1 MKDNQEYGLTVSYDR
16 DPRTLEFD
24 NERKEELDKAKK
36 AGMLGNLALGLAMR
50 KGYSDKL
57 TETLKDEKYRD
68 TKIRMFR
75 TDGSEVAREEANAK
89 TANQL
94 KDVTNITRYTI
105 ESADDEPEHH
115 HPIWQS
121 LPAVAVLLE
130 MIGQIEKNELPTS

>member
-1 MKDNQEYGLTVSYDR
+1 MVAVSLKKKKKKRKAEGKRKTRQR
-16 DPRTLEFD
+16 DP
-24 NERKEELDKAKK
+24 
-36 AGMLGNLALGLAMR
+36 GQ
-50 KGYSDKL
+50 
-57 TETLKDEKYRD
+57 
-68 TKIRMFR
+68 
-75 TDGSEVAREEANAK
+75 REEANAK